1 MAVGFELACLDG
13 VEPRGAAAELPG
25 DASCGGC
32 AALREELSRR
42 RREGTEARRA
52 ANYWRSMHG
61 RARAREG
68 LARKELKR
76 SRSASA
82 VRELERTVSGLRH
95 GNARLRSRVEELES
109 GNDRLRARNRRLTKE
124 RFGRRSERRRGARG
138 SESGAVARTGRPR
151 GRQADT
157 ASHGRTPRPALAV
170 ESETVEP
177 SERSC
182 PRCGRAYAAN
192 GAKTTELIEVEVRAH
207 VRRVHRVRRRA
218 ACACAPG
225 RETLAAAVPRLFPN
239 TSYGVSVWALFLLEK
254 YAHHRPLR
262 AVSRMLS
269 AHGLDLA
276 PGTLADSLP
285 RFVPLFAPLV
295 AAIAGRQAA
304 APVAHGDETS
314 WTVHARG
321 ERGDSPR
328 CWLWVCLTADA
339 VRLRVDPSRSA
350 AAARELFAG
359 LGAEAPAH
367 LVCDR
372 YAAYARLAREEP
384 KRFVPALCWAHA
396 RRDFVDATVG
406 RPRLGQWSGRWLERI
421 AALYRGAAERARHWD
436 RAVPVGRQGAAFAK
450 AQGRLE
456 GRVAALFER
465 ARRELAALPADA
477 PQGKPLRALERHRE
491 GLTAFLRDPA
501 VPLDNNAAERALRG
515 AAIGRKPSFGSH
527 SETGAELAG
536 HLYSVFGTLA
546 LAGLRPCPWLADYLQ
561 ACAASGGRPPAD
573 ARAWLPWGMD
583 AGSARRWRGR
593 PAQGP

>member
-1 MAVGFELACLDG
+1 MAVGFELARSNG
-13 VEPRGAAAELPG
+13 WVPRGEFAEVPG
-25 DASCGGC
+25 GTPCRGC
-32 AALREELSRR
+32 AALREELSRL
-42 RREGTEARRA
+42 RREGTEARWA
-52 ANYWRSMHG
+52 ANYWRSMHD
-61 RARAREG
+61 RSQARARLE
-68 LARKELKR
+68 RKESAR

-82 VRELERTVSGLRH
+82 LRELERTVSGLRH
-95 GNARLRSRVEELES
+95 ENVRLRSRVEELEG

-124 RFGRRSERRRGARG
+124 RFGRRSERRRGRG
-138 SESGAVARTGRPR
+138 SDSGAAARTGRPR
-151 GRQADT
+151 GRQAGT

-177 SERSC
+177 AERSC
-182 PRCGRAYAAN
+182 PRCGRAYVAN

-239 TSYGVSVWALFLLEK
+239 TPYGVSVWALFLLEK
-254 YAHHRPLR
+254 YAHHQPLR

-269 AHGLDLA
+269 AHGLDVA
-276 PGTLADSLP
+276 SGTLADSLP

-295 AAIAGRQAA
+295 AAIAERQAA
-304 APVAHGDETS
+304 AHVAHGDETS
-314 WTVHARG
+314 WTIHARG
-321 ERGDSPR
+321 ARGDSPR

-359 LGAEAPAH
+359 LGAEAPVH

-372 YAAYARLAREEP
+372 YAAYAKLAREEP
-384 KRFVPALCWAHA
+384 ERFVLALCWAHA

-406 RPRLGQWSGRWLERI
+406 RPQLGKWSGRWLERI
-421 AALYRGAAERARHWD
+421 AALYRGGAERARHWD
-436 RAVPVGRQGAAFAK
+436 RA
-450 AQGRLE
+450 
-456 GRVAALFER
+456 AALFER

-515 AAIGRKPSFGSH
+515 AAIGRKLSFGSH

-546 LAGLRPCPWLADYLQ
+546 LAGLRPYPWLVDYLQ

-583 AGSARRWRGR
+583 ESNARRWRRR

>member
-1 MAVGFELACLDG
+1 MAVGFELARSNG
-13 VEPRGAAAELPG
+13 WVPRGEFAEVPG
-25 DASCGGC
+25 GTPCRGC
-32 AALREELSRR
+32 AALREELSRL
-42 RREGTEARRA
+42 RREGTEARWA
-52 ANYWRSMHG
+52 ANYWRSMHD
-61 RARAREG
+61 RSQARARLE
-68 LARKELKR
+68 RKESARL
-76 SRSASA
+76 RSASA
-82 VRELERTVSGLRH
+82 LRELERTASGLRH
-95 GNARLRSRVEELES
+95 ENVRLRSRVEELEG

-124 RFGRRSERRRGARG
+124 RFGRRSERRRGRG
-138 SESGAVARTGRPR
+138 SDSGAAARTGRPR
-151 GRQADT
+151 GRQAGT

-177 SERSC
+177 AERSC
-182 PRCGRAYAAN
+182 PRCGRAYVAN
-192 GAKTTELIEVEVRAH
+192 GAKTTELTEVEVRAH

-225 RETLAAAVPRLFPN
+225 RETLAPAVPRLFPN
-239 TSYGVSVWALFLLEK
+239 TPYGVSVWALFLLEK

-295 AAIAGRQAA
+295 AAIAERQAA
-304 APVAHGDETS
+304 AHVAHGDETS
-314 WTVHARG
+314 WTIHARG

-359 LGAEAPAH
+359 LGAEAPVH

-372 YAAYARLAREEP
+372 YAAYAKLAREEP
-384 KRFVPALCWAHA
+384 ERFVLALCWAHA
-396 RRDFVDATVG
+396 RRDFIDATVG
-406 RPRLGQWSGRWLERI
+406 RPQLGKWSGRWLERI
-421 AALYRGAAERARHWD
+421 AALYRGGAERARHWD
-436 RAVPVGRQGAAFAK
+436 RALPVGRQGAAFAK

-456 GRVAALFER
+456 GRAAALFER

-491 GLTAFLRDPA
+491 GLTTFLRDPA

-515 AAIGRKPSFGSH
+515 AAIGRKLSFGSH

-546 LAGLRPCPWLADYLQ
+546 LAGLRPYPWLADYLQ
-561 ACAASGGRPPAD
+561 ACAESGGRPPAD

-583 AGSARRWRGR
+583 ESNARRWRRR

>member
-1 MAVGFELACLDG
+1 MAVGFELARSNG
-13 VEPRGAAAELPG
+13 WVPRGEFAEVPG
-25 DASCGGC
+25 GTPCRGC
-32 AALREELSRR
+32 AALREELSRL
-42 RREGTEARRA
+42 RREGTEARWA
-52 ANYWRSMHG
+52 ANYWRSMHD
-61 RARAREG
+61 RSQARARLE
-68 LARKELKR
+68 RKESARL
-76 SRSASA
+76 RSASA
-82 VRELERTVSGLRH
+82 LRELERTVSGLRH
-95 GNARLRSRVEELES
+95 ENVRLRSRVEELEG

-124 RFGRRSERRRGARG
+124 RFGRRSERRRGRG
-138 SESGAVARTGRPR
+138 SDSGAAARTGRPR
-151 GRQADT
+151 GRQAGT

-177 SERSC
+177 AERSC
-182 PRCGRAYAAN
+182 PRCGRAYVAN

-239 TSYGVSVWALFLLEK
+239 TRYGVSVWALFLLEK

-269 AHGLDLA
+269 AHGLDVA
-276 PGTLADSLP
+276 SGTLADSLP

-295 AAIAGRQAA
+295 AAIAERQAA
-304 APVAHGDETS
+304 AHVAHGDETS
-314 WTVHARG
+314 WTIHARG

-359 LGAEAPAH
+359 LGAEAPVH

-372 YAAYARLAREEP
+372 YAAYAKLAREEP
-384 KRFVPALCWAHA
+384 ERFVPALCWAHA

-406 RPRLGQWSGRWLERI
+406 RPQLGKWSGRWLERI
-421 AALYRGAAERARHWD
+421 AALYRGGAERARHWD
-436 RAVPVGRQGAAFAK
+436 RALPVGRQGAAFAN

-456 GRVAALFER
+456 GRAAALFER

-515 AAIGRKPSFGSH
+515 AAIGRKLSFGSH

-546 LAGLRPCPWLADYLQ
+546 LAGLRPYPWLADYLQ
-561 ACAASGGRPPAD
+561 ACAESGGQPPAD

-583 AGSARRWRGR
+583 ESNARRWRRR

>member
-1 MAVGFELACLDG
+1 MAVGIELARSNGWVPLGEFAEVPG
-13 VEPRGAAAELPG
+13 VTP
-25 DASCGGC
+25 CGGC
-32 AALREELSRR
+32 AALREELSRL
-42 RREGTEARRA
+42 RREGVEARWA

-61 RARAREG
+61 RAQARER
-68 LARKELKR
+68 LERKESAR

-95 GNARLRSRVEELES
+95 GNAKLRSRVEELEA
-109 GNDRLRARNRRLTKE
+109 GNDRLRARNRRLARE
-124 RFGRRSERRRGARG
+124 RFGRRSERRRGRG
-138 SESGAVARTGRPR
+138 SGPGAVARTGRPR
-151 GRQADT
+151 GRRAGT

-207 VRRVHRVRRRA
+207 VRRVHRVRRRT

-225 RETLAAAVPRLFPN
+225 REALAPAVPRLFPN
-239 TSYGVSVWALFLLEK
+239 TPYGVSVWALFLLEK

-269 AHGLDLA
+269 AHGLDVA

-285 RFVPLFAPLV
+285 RLGPLFAPLA
-295 AAIAGRQAA
+295 AAIAERQAA
-304 APVAHGDETS
+304 ARVAHGDETS

-350 AAARELFAG
+350 AAARELFG
-359 LGAEAPAH
+359 DLGSEAPAY

-384 KRFVPALCWAHA
+384 ERFVPALCWAHA

-406 RPRLGQWSGRWLERI
+406 RPRLGKWSGRWLARI
-421 AALYRGAAERARHWD
+421 AALYRVNARRARHWD
-436 RAVPVGRQGAAFAK
+436 PALPPGRQGAAFAK
-450 AQGRLE
+450 AQRRLE
-456 GRVAALFER
+456 RCADALFER

-477 PQGKPLRALERHRE
+477 PRGKPLRALLRHRK
-491 GLTAFLRDPA
+491 GLTAFLDTPA

-515 AAIGRKPSFGSH
+515 AAIGRKLSFGSH

-536 HLYSVFGTLA
+536 HLYSAFGTLA
-546 LAGLRPCPWLADYLQ
+546 LAGLRPLPWLADYLQ
-561 ACAASGGRPPAD
+561 ACAASGGPPTTAG

-583 AGSARRWRGR
+583 AGNARRWRGR

>member
-1 MAVGFELACLDG
+1 MAVGFELARSNG
-13 VEPRGAAAELPG
+13 WVPRGEFAEVPG
-25 DASCGGC
+25 GTPCRGC
-32 AALREELSRR
+32 AALREELSRL
-42 RREGTEARRA
+42 RREGTEARWA
-52 ANYWRSMHG
+52 ANYWRSMHD
-61 RARAREG
+61 RAQARARLE
-68 LARKELKR
+68 RKESARL
-76 SRSASA
+76 RSASA
-82 VRELERTVSGLRH
+82 LRELERTVSGLRH
-95 GNARLRSRVEELES
+95 ENVRLRSRVEELEG

-124 RFGRRSERRRGARG
+124 RFGRRSERRRGRG
-138 SESGAVARTGRPR
+138 SDSGAAARTGRPR
-151 GRQADT
+151 GRQAGT

-177 SERSC
+177 AERSC

-239 TSYGVSVWALFLLEK
+239 TRYGVSVWALFLLEK

-269 AHGLDLA
+269 AHGLDVA
-276 PGTLADSLP
+276 SGTLADSLP

-295 AAIAGRQAA
+295 AAIAERQAA
-304 APVAHGDETS
+304 AHVAHGDETS
-314 WTVHARG
+314 WTIHARG

-359 LGAEAPAH
+359 LGAEAPVH

-372 YAAYARLAREEP
+372 YAAYAKLAREEP
-384 KRFVPALCWAHA
+384 ERFVLALCWAHA

-406 RPRLGQWSGRWLERI
+406 RPQLGKWSGRWLERI
-421 AALYRGAAERARHWD
+421 AALYRGGAERARHWD
-436 RAVPVGRQGAAFAK
+436 RALPVGRQGAAFAN

-456 GRVAALFER
+456 GRAAALFER

-515 AAIGRKPSFGSH
+515 AAIGRKLSFGSH

-546 LAGLRPCPWLADYLQ
+546 LAGLRPYPWLADYLQ
-561 ACAASGGRPPAD
+561 ACAESGGRPPAD

-583 AGSARRWRGR
+583 ESNARRWRR
-593 PAQGP
+593 RRAQGP

>member
-1 MAVGFELACLDG
+1 MAVGFELARSNG
-13 VEPRGAAAELPG
+13 WVPRGEFAEVPG
-25 DASCGGC
+25 GTPCRGC
-32 AALREELSRR
+32 AALREELSRL
-42 RREGTEARRA
+42 RREGTEARWA
-52 ANYWRSMHG
+52 ANYWRSMHD
-61 RARAREG
+61 RSQARARLE
-68 LARKELKR
+68 RKESARL
-76 SRSASA
+76 RSASA
-82 VRELERTVSGLRH
+82 LRELERTVSGLRH
-95 GNARLRSRVEELES
+95 ENVRLRSRVEELEG

-124 RFGRRSERRRGARG
+124 RFGRRSERRRGRG
-138 SESGAVARTGRPR
+138 SDSGAAARTGRPR
-151 GRQADT
+151 GRQAGT

-177 SERSC
+177 AERSC
-182 PRCGRAYAAN
+182 PRCGRAYVAN

-239 TSYGVSVWALFLLEK
+239 TRYGVSVWALFLLEK

-269 AHGLDLA
+269 AHGLDVA
-276 PGTLADSLP
+276 SGTLADSLP

-295 AAIAGRQAA
+295 AAIAERQAA
-304 APVAHGDETS
+304 AHVAHGDETS
-314 WTVHARG
+314 WTIHARG

-359 LGAEAPAH
+359 LGAEAPVH

-372 YAAYARLAREEP
+372 YAAYAKLAREEP
-384 KRFVPALCWAHA
+384 ERFVLALCWAHA

-406 RPRLGQWSGRWLERI
+406 RPQLGKWSGRWLERI
-421 AALYRGAAERARHWD
+421 AALYRGGAERARHWD
-436 RAVPVGRQGAAFAK
+436 RALPVGRQGAAFAN

-456 GRVAALFER
+456 GRAAALFER

-515 AAIGRKPSFGSH
+515 AAIGRKLSFGSH

-546 LAGLRPCPWLADYLQ
+546 LAGLRPYPWLADYLQ
-561 ACAASGGRPPAD
+561 ACAESGGRPPAD

-583 AGSARRWRGR
+583 ESNARRWRRR

>member
-13 VEPRGAAAELPG
+13 VESRGAAAESPG
-25 DASCGGC
+25 GASCGEC
-32 AALREELSRR
+32 AALREELSWL
-42 RREGTEARRA
+42 RREGTEARWA
-52 ANYWRSMHG
+52 ANYWRSMHD
-61 RARAREG
+61 RAQARARLE
-68 LARKELKR
+68 RKESARL
-76 SRSASA
+76 RSASA
-82 VRELERTVSGLRH
+82 LRELERTVSGLRH
-95 GNARLRSRVEELES
+95 ENVRLRSRVEELEG

-124 RFGRRSERRRGARG
+124 RFGRRSERRRGRG
-138 SESGAVARTGRPR
+138 SDSGAAARTGRPR
-151 GRQADT
+151 GRQAGT

-177 SERSC
+177 AERSC
-182 PRCGRAYAAN
+182 PRCGRAYVAN

-225 RETLAAAVPRLFPN
+225 RETLAVPRLFPN
-239 TSYGVSVWALFLLEK
+239 TRYGVSVWALFLLEK

-295 AAIAGRQAA
+295 AAIAERQAA
-304 APVAHGDETS
+304 AHVAHGDETS
-314 WTVHARG
+314 WTIHARG

-384 KRFVPALCWAHA
+384 ERFVLALCWAHA

-406 RPRLGQWSGRWLERI
+406 RPQLGKWSGRWLERI
-421 AALYRGAAERARHWD
+421 AALYRGEDAALGPRLAGRATRRGLRERARTPGGPRRGVV
-436 RAVPVGRQGAAFAK
+436 RAGAA
-450 AQGRLE
+450 GTR
-456 GRVAALFER
+456 
-465 ARRELAALPADA
+465 ALPADA

-515 AAIGRKPSFGSH
+515 AAIGRKLSFGSH

-546 LAGLRPCPWLADYLQ
+546 LAGLRPYPWLADYLQ
-561 ACAASGGRPPAD
+561 ACAESGGRPPAD

-583 AGSARRWRGR
+583 ESNARRWRRR

>member
-1 MAVGFELACLDG
+1 M
-13 VEPRGAAAELPG
+13 
-25 DASCGGC
+25 
-32 AALREELSRR
+32 
-42 RREGTEARRA
+42 
-52 ANYWRSMHG
+52 
-61 RARAREG
+61 
-68 LARKELKR
+68 
-76 SRSASA
+76 
-82 VRELERTVSGLRH
+82 SGLRH
-95 GNARLRSRVEELES
+95 ENVRLRSRVEELEG
-109 GNDRLRARNRRLTKE
+109 GNDGLRARNRRLTKE
-124 RFGRRSERRRGARG
+124 RFGRRSERRRGRG
-138 SESGAVARTGRPR
+138 SDSGAAARTGRPR
-151 GRQADT
+151 GRQAGT

-177 SERSC
+177 AERSC
-182 PRCGRAYAAN
+182 PRCGRAYVAN
-192 GAKTTELIEVEVRAH
+192 GAKTTELTEVEVRAH

-225 RETLAAAVPRLFPN
+225 RETLAPAVPRLFPN
-239 TSYGVSVWALFLLEK
+239 TPYGVSVWALFLLEK

-269 AHGLDLA
+269 AHGLDVA
-276 PGTLADSLP
+276 SGTLADSLP

-295 AAIAGRQAA
+295 AAIAERQAA
-304 APVAHGDETS
+304 AHVAHGDETS
-314 WTVHARG
+314 WTIHARG

-359 LGAEAPAH
+359 LGAEAPVH

-372 YAAYARLAREEP
+372 YAAYAKLAREEP
-384 KRFVPALCWAHA
+384 ERFVLALCWAHA

-406 RPRLGQWSGRWLERI
+406 RPQLGKWSGRWLERI
-421 AALYRGAAERARHWD
+421 AALYRGGAERARHWD
-436 RAVPVGRQGAAFAK
+436 RALPVGRQGAAFAN

-456 GRVAALFER
+456 GRAAALFER

-515 AAIGRKPSFGSH
+515 AAIGRKLSFGSH

-546 LAGLRPCPWLADYLQ
+546 LAGLRPYPWLADYLQ
-561 ACAASGGRPPAD
+561 ACAESGGRPPAD

-583 AGSARRWRGR
+583 ESNARRWRRR

>member
-1 MAVGFELACLDG
+1 MAVGFELARSNG
-13 VEPRGAAAELPG
+13 WVPRGEFAEVPG
-25 DASCGGC
+25 GTPCRGC
-32 AALREELSRR
+32 AALREELSRL
-42 RREGTEARRA
+42 RREGTEARWA
-52 ANYWRSMHG
+52 ANYWRSMHD
-61 RARAREG
+61 RAQARARLE
-68 LARKELKR
+68 RKESARL
-76 SRSASA
+76 RSASA
-82 VRELERTVSGLRH
+82 LRELERTVSGLRH
-95 GNARLRSRVEELES
+95 ENVRLRSRVEELEG

-124 RFGRRSERRRGARG
+124 RFGRRSERRRGRG
-138 SESGAVARTGRPR
+138 SDSGAAARTGRPR
-151 GRQADT
+151 GRQAGT

-177 SERSC
+177 AERSC
-182 PRCGRAYAAN
+182 PRCGRAYVAN

-239 TSYGVSVWALFLLEK
+239 TRYGVSVWALFLLEK

-269 AHGLDLA
+269 AHGLDVA
-276 PGTLADSLP
+276 SGTLADSLP
-285 RFVPLFAPLV
+285 RFAPLFAPLV
-295 AAIAGRQAA
+295 AAIAERQAA
-304 APVAHGDETS
+304 AHVAHGDETS
-314 WTVHARG
+314 WTIHARG

-359 LGAEAPAH
+359 LGAEAPVH

-384 KRFVPALCWAHA
+384 ERFVLALCWAHA

-406 RPRLGQWSGRWLERI
+406 RPQLGKWSGRWLERI
-421 AALYRGAAERARHWD
+421 AALYRGGAERARHWD
-436 RAVPVGRQGAAFAK
+436 RALPVGRQGAAFAN

-456 GRVAALFER
+456 GRAAALFER

-515 AAIGRKPSFGSH
+515 AAIGRKLSFGSH

-546 LAGLRPCPWLADYLQ
+546 LAGLRPYPWLVDYLQ
-561 ACAASGGRPPAD
+561 ACAESGGRPPAD

-583 AGSARRWRGR
+583 GGSARRWRGR

>member
-1 MAVGFELACLDG
+1 MAVGFELARSNG
-13 VEPRGAAAELPG
+13 WVPRGEFAEVPG
-25 DASCGGC
+25 GTPCRGC
-32 AALREELSRR
+32 AALREELSRL
-42 RREGTEARRA
+42 RREGTEARWA
-52 ANYWRSMHG
+52 ANYWRSMHD
-61 RARAREG
+61 RSQARARLE
-68 LARKELKR
+68 RKESAR

-82 VRELERTVSGLRH
+82 LRELERTVSGLRH
-95 GNARLRSRVEELES
+95 ENVRLRSRVEELEG

-124 RFGRRSERRRGARG
+124 RFGRRSERRRGRG
-138 SESGAVARTGRPR
+138 SDSGAAARTGRPR
-151 GRQADT
+151 GRQAGT

-177 SERSC
+177 AERSC
-182 PRCGRAYAAN
+182 PRCGRAYVAN
-192 GAKTTELIEVEVRAH
+192 GAKTTELTEVEVRAH

-225 RETLAAAVPRLFPN
+225 RETLAPAVPRLFPN
-239 TSYGVSVWALFLLEK
+239 TPYGVSVWALFLLEK

-269 AHGLDLA
+269 AHGLDVA
-276 PGTLADSLP
+276 SGTLADSLP

-295 AAIAGRQAA
+295 AAIAERQAA
-304 APVAHGDETS
+304 AHVAHGDETS
-314 WTVHARG
+314 WTIHARG

-359 LGAEAPAH
+359 LGAEAPVH

-372 YAAYARLAREEP
+372 YAAYAKLAREEP
-384 KRFVPALCWAHA
+384 ERFVLALCWAHA

-406 RPRLGQWSGRWLERI
+406 RPQLGKWSGRWLERI
-421 AALYRGAAERARHWD
+421 AALYRGGAERARHWD
-436 RAVPVGRQGAAFAK
+436 RALPVGRQGAAFAN

-456 GRVAALFER
+456 GRAAALFER

-515 AAIGRKPSFGSH
+515 AAIGRKLSFGSH

-536 HLYSVFGTLA
+536 QLYSVFGTLA
-546 LAGLRPCPWLADYLQ
+546 LAGLRPYPWLVDYLQ
-561 ACAASGGRPPAD
+561 ACAESGGRPPAD

-583 AGSARRWRGR
+583 ESNARRWRRR